1 MNRGKI
7 VSEAWDGINLKFTCR
22 RFVDSKLMTMWLE
35 LTQFASSIQ
44 LNDEEGAMIW
54 KFNSSGKYSAQSQYA
69 MVNDRGG
76 GVG

>member
-1 MNRGKI
+1 M
-7 VSEAWDGINLKFTCR
+7 
-22 RFVDSKLMTMWLE
+22 
-35 LTQFASSIQ
+35 QFASSIQ

-76 GVG
+76 GGGLDKSIPLSCGRF

>member
-1 MNRGKI
+1 M
-7 VSEAWDGINLKFTCR
+7 
-22 RFVDSKLMTMWLE
+22 
-35 LTQFASSIQ
+35 QFASSIQ